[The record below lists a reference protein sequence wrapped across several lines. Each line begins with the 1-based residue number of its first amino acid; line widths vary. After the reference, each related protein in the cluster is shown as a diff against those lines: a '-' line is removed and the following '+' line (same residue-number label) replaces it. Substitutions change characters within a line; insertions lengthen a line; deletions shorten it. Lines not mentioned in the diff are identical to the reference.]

1 MNTTNNNTTNNTAEN
16 LKNLKQATDNIKA
29 MMSGNTPAQSPL
41 AAAVNTVTSSNS
53 QGLGELNSGNRETPE
68 VKTFIFGDMQVR
80 MVEVNNEPH
89 FCLSDI
95 CKGCGFRDV
104 SNVTRQ
110 VKQEFAKWGVLNTC
124 HQSDS
129 QNGGYVK
136 HVSSDNCDS
145 VQLKEVELTD
155 TLGRKQL
162 FTLVSEPQMYF
173 VMMRGRSQASKNFRQ
188 WICKKVIPSIRR
200 TGSYIHGVE
209 LPKRNE
215 FGKYDVTYTDVAK
228 QLQDNYNMD
237 ENARTVMQ
245 WIIERAKKQGMIIG
259 ASMEQKKQS
268 IISDTAAA
276 QVSEVNKKEAEVAAL
291 KSQIEELNSKV
302 ALWKAESEKNWK
314 ECQLR
319 GGALEVLLVHP
330 QDPFVRNLA
339 KSILGWNK

>member
-1 MNTTNNNTTNNTAEN
+1 MNTTNNNTPNNTAEN

-41 AAAVNTVTSSNS
+41 AAAVNTVTSSS
-53 QGLGELNSGNRETPE
+53 SSSSVATLQPAAE
-68 VKTFIFGDMQVR
+68 VKTFSFGDMQVR
-80 MVEVNNEPH
+80 MIEVNNEPL
-89 FCLSDI
+89 FCLKDI
-95 CKGCGFRDV
+95 CKGCGIKDP
-104 SNVTRQ
+104 SNAKRQ
-110 VKQEFAKWGVLNTC
+110 IEEEFVEGDKGAVLNTYPL
-124 HQSDS
+124 QTAGGM
-129 QNGGYVK
+129 QNYIMV
-136 HVSSDNCDS
+136 D
-145 VQLKEVELTD
+145 
-155 TLGRKQL
+155 
-162 FTLVSEPQMYF
+162 EPQMYF
-173 VMMRGRSQASKNFRQ
+173 VMMRGRSQASKQFRQ

-200 TGSYIHGVE
+200 TGSYIHGME

-215 FGKYDVTYTDVAK
+215 FGKYDVTYTEVAK

-237 ENARTVMQ
+237 ENARTVYQ
-245 WIIERAKKQGMIIG
+245 WTLERAKKQGMIIG

-276 QVSEVNKKEAEVAAL
+276 QVSEVNKKEGEIMAL
-291 KSQIEELNSKV
+291 KHQIEELNSKV

>member
-1 MNTTNNNTTNNTAEN
+1 MNTTNNNTPNNTAEN

-41 AAAVNTVTSSNS
+41 AAAVNSVTSSS
-53 QGLGELNSGNRETPE
+53 VATLEPAAE
-68 VKTFIFGDMQVR
+68 VQTFTYNNMAVR
-80 MVEVNNEPH
+80 MIEQDGTAL
-89 FCLSDI
+89 FCLVDI
-95 CKGCGFRDV
+95 CKGCGLTNPSRTAQQIKEEFDEGGNLKLAPLQSTSGV
-104 SNVTRQ
+104 QNYTMVT
-110 VKQEFAKWGVLNTC
+110 E
-124 HQSDS
+124 D
-129 QNGGYVK
+129 
-136 HVSSDNCDS
+136 
-145 VQLKEVELTD
+145 
-155 TLGRKQL
+155 
-162 FTLVSEPQMYF
+162 QMYF
-173 VMMRGRSQASKNFRQ
+173 VMMRGRSQASKDFRQ
-188 WICKKVIPSIRR
+188 WICKKVMPSIRR
-200 TGSYIHGVE
+200 TGSYIHGME

-215 FGKYDVTYTDVAK
+215 FGKYDVTYTEVAK

-237 ENARTVMQ
+237 ENARTVYQ
-245 WIIERAKKQGMIIG
+245 WTLERAKKQGMIIG

-276 QVSEVNKKEAEVAAL
+276 QVSEVNKKEAEVTAL

>member
-1 MNTTNNNTTNNTAEN
+1 MNTTNNNTPNNTAEN

-41 AAAVNTVTSSNS
+41 AAAVNSVTSSS
-53 QGLGELNSGNRETPE
+53 VATLEPAAE
-68 VKTFIFGDMQVR
+68 VQTFTYNNMAVR
-80 MVEVNNEPH
+80 MIEQDGTAL
-89 FCLSDI
+89 FCLADI
-95 CKGCGFRDV
+95 CKSCGL
-104 SNVTRQ
+104 SNPRKAAQQIKEEFDEGGNLKLHPLQTAGGMQNYTMVT
-110 VKQEFAKWGVLNTC
+110 E
-124 HQSDS
+124 D
-129 QNGGYVK
+129 
-136 HVSSDNCDS
+136 
-145 VQLKEVELTD
+145 
-155 TLGRKQL
+155 
-162 FTLVSEPQMYF
+162 QMYF
-173 VMMRGRSQASKNFRQ
+173 VMMRGRSQASKDFRQ
-188 WICKKVIPSIRR
+188 WICKKVMPSIRR
-200 TGSYIHGVE
+200 TGSYIHGME

-215 FGKYDVTYTDVAK
+215 FGKYDVTYTEVAK

-237 ENARTVMQ
+237 ENSRTVMQ

-276 QVSEVNKKEAEVAAL
+276 QVSEVNKKEGEIMAL
-291 KSQIEELNSKV
+291 KNQIEELNSKV